1 MTVKEIVQKL
11 ARKYPPELA
20 LTWDNPGLQVGD
32 TERLVQKVYV
42 ALEATDAVI
51 GECIA
56 WGADLLVTHHPLLMS
71 GIKKVNSEEF
81 LGRKVLRLA
90 ENRIAHYAMHTNYDV
105 TEMNALARSALGMEE
120 TQVLEA
126 TGSYA
131 DGTEYGVGFVGLLPR
146 AMAAQECCDFV
157 KKAFDLPTVRL
168 FGDSH
173 RSVRRIA
180 VCPGS
185 GKGMAAPALT
195 AGADLLVTGD
205 IGHHDGLDAVDQGLL
220 MMDAGHY
227 GIEHIFIG
235 QMGDYLQKEFPK
247 LEVRKAEIRHPFAVL

>member
-1 MTVKEIVQKL
+1 MTVREVIHKL
-11 ARKYPPELA
+11 AEKYPPALA
-20 LTWDNPGLQVGD
+20 LAWDNPGLQVGD
-32 TERLVQKVYV
+32 MDRPVEKVYV

-51 GECIA
+51 RECIA
-56 WGADLLVTHHPLLMS
+56 WGADLLVTHHPLLMA
-71 GIKKVNSEEF
+71 GIKKANSEEF
-81 LGRKVLRLA
+81 PGCKLLRLA

-105 TEMNALARSALGMEE
+105 TEMSALAIQALGLTE
-120 TQVLEA
+120 TQILEA
-126 TGSYA
+126 TGTFE
-131 DGTEYGVGFVGLLPR
+131 DGTEYGIGFVGLLPETMT
-146 AMAAQECCDFV
+146 AESCCGYV
-157 KKAFDLPTVRL
+157 KKAFELSSVRL
-168 FGDSH
+168 FGDAK

-185 GKGMAAPALT
+185 GKGMAAPALA

-235 QMGDYLQKEFPK
+235 QMGDYLRGEFPE
-247 LEVRKAEIRHPFAVL
+247 LTVRQAEIAHPFMVL

>member
-1 MTVKEIVQKL
+1 MTVREIVHNL
-11 ARKYPPELA
+11 AVKYPPELA
-20 LTWDNPGLQVGD
+20 LDWDNPGLQVGD
-32 TERLVQKVYV
+32 MDRPVEKVYV

-51 GECIA
+51 QECIA
-56 WGADLLVTHHPLLMS
+56 WGADLLVTHHPLLMA

-81 LGRKVLRLA
+81 PGCKLLRLA

-105 TEMNALARSALGMEE
+105 TEMSALAIRALGLTE
-120 TQVLEA
+120 TQILEA
-126 TGSYA
+126 TGTFE
-131 DGTEYGVGFVGLLPR
+131 DGTEYGVGFVGLLPE
-146 AMAAQECCDFV
+146 AMTAEVCCDYV
-157 KKAFDLPTVRL
+157 KKAFELPAVRL
-168 FGDSH
+168 FGDAKK
-173 RSVRRIA
+173 SVRRIA

-185 GKGMAAPALT
+185 GKGMAAPALA
-195 AGADLLVTGD
+195 AGAELLVTGD

-247 LEVRKAEIRHPFAVL
+247 LTVRKAEIRHPFAVF